1 MFHTATRAE
10 HGRFVAAGF
19 HPAGQLTPPLSPMH
33 VFAGRSYTAGHM
45 SDAVNS
51 AAEPLI
57 VSVSGLRG
65 VVGESLTPEV
75 AARYAAAFLA
85 TLPPGPIVLGRDG
98 RDSGPMLATAIATR
112 LSLAGRDVIDCGVA
126 ATPTVGIAVREHA
139 AAGGIQISASHN
151 PARYNGLKLFAAA
164 GRVLPAAAG
173 KPVLAEFERLA
184 GDRGVD
190 APAGRKGTVS
200 VADATAAHVALVT
213 ALVDVAAIRRRRPR
227 VWIDCG
233 HGAGSRVALPLLDA
247 LGCDVVVEGAEPD
260 GRFEHEPE
268 PTADNLAGLLPRIP
282 AAGADVGFFQDPD
295 ADRLA
300 IADASGRYLGEEATL
315 ALCVEA
321 VLANAPGP
329 VVVNCS
335 TSGMTAAIAAR
346 HGAACHVSAVGE
358 ANVVDAMLAKGAIL
372 GGEGNGGVIDPRVV
386 LVRDSAIA
394 MALVLELMCVGER
407 ILPMADLAAALP
419 RFVMKKTKVGLSPAT
434 RGAGLAAG
442 LDRIAAAFP
451 EASASRADG
460 LLLNYPGGWLLVRA
474 SNTEPIVRLVGEQA
488 VGPEGDAAA
497 AAMLEA
503 ALGRAALALGD

>member
-1 MFHTATRAE
+1 
-10 HGRFVAAGF
+10 
-19 HPAGQLTPPLSPMH
+19 
-33 VFAGRSYTAGHM
+33 M
-45 SDAVNS
+45 SDPTPNP
-51 AAEPLI
+51 AATTTPVDEPLI

-65 VVGESLTPEV
+65 VVGSSLTPEV
-75 AARYAAAFLA
+75 AARYACAFAA
-85 TLPPGPIVLGRDG
+85 TLPPGPILLGRDG
-98 RDSGPMLATAIATR
+98 RESGPLLAAAIAAR
-112 LSLAGRDVIDCGVA
+112 LAMAGRDVIDCGVA
-126 ATPTVGIAVREHA
+126 ATPTVGIAVRERA

-151 PARYNGLKLFAAA
+151 PARYNGMKLFAAA

-173 KPVLAEFERLA
+173 QVVLAAYRQLEAREA
-184 GDRGVD
+184 EGVMG
-190 APAGRKGTVS
+190 PSTAGRVEHFDPTPI
-200 VADATAAHVALVT
+200 HVRLVT

-233 HGAGSRVALPLLDA
+233 HGAGSRVAIPLLEE
-247 LGCDVVVEGAEPD
+247 LGCEVIAEGTEPD

-268 PTADNLAGLLPRIP
+268 PTAENLARLLPRIAT
-282 AAGADVGFFQDPD
+282 AAADVGFFQDPD

-300 IADASGRYLGEEATL
+300 IADAAGRYLGEEATL

-321 VLANAPGP
+321 VFAKTPGP

-346 HGAACHVSAVGE
+346 HGVPCHVSAVGE
-358 ANVVDAMLAKGAIL
+358 ANVVDQMLACGAIL

-394 MALVLELMCVGER
+394 MALVLERMCAGER

-451 EASASRADG
+451 EASASRLDG

-503 ALGRAALALGD
+503 ALGRAAAALGE

>member
-1 MFHTATRAE
+1 MAE
-10 HGRFVAAGF
+10 IVPNAVAD
-19 HPAGQLTPPLSPMH
+19 SP
-33 VFAGRSYTAGHM
+33 
-45 SDAVNS
+45 
-51 AAEPLI
+51 AEPLI

-65 VVGESLTPEV
+65 VVGEALTLEV
-75 AARYAAAFLA
+75 AARYAAAFAA

-98 RDSGPMLATAIATR
+98 RESGPMLAAAIATR
-112 LSLAGRDVIDCGVA
+112 LSHAGRDVIDCGVA

-173 KPVLAEFERLA
+173 RLVLVEFERLA
-184 GDRGVD
+184 GDRGLA
-190 APAGRKGTVS
+190 APTGRVGSVS
-200 VADATAAHVALVT
+200 VADPTATHVRLVT
-213 ALVDVAAIRRRRPR
+213 ALVDSAAIRRRRPK

-233 HGAGSRVALPLLDA
+233 HGAGSRVALPLLAA
-247 LGCDVVVEGAEPD
+247 LGCEVVSEGAEPD
-260 GRFEHEPE
+260 GQFEHLPE
-268 PTADNLAGLLPRIP
+268 PTADNLAGLLSRIP
-282 AAGADVGFFQDPD
+282 AAGAEIGFFQDPD

-321 VLANAPGP
+321 VLAQTPGP

-346 HGAACHVSAVGE
+346 HAAACHVAAVGE
-358 ANVVDAMLAKGAIL
+358 ANVVDAMLACGAVI

-394 MALVLELMCVGER
+394 MALVLERMCVGER
-407 ILPMADLAAALP
+407 LVPVAELAAALP
-419 RFVMKKTKVGLSPAT
+419 RFVMKKTKLGLSPAT
-434 RGAGLAAG
+434 RGPGLAAG

-451 EASASRADG
+451 GARVSRLDG
-460 LLLNYPGGWLLVRA
+460 LRLDYPGGWLLVRS
-474 SNTEPIVRLVGEQA
+474 SNTEPIVRLVAEQA
-488 VGPEGDAAA
+488 VGHEGEAATAALVEAALVRAAA
-497 AAMLEA
+497 AI
-503 ALGRAALALGD
+503 GS